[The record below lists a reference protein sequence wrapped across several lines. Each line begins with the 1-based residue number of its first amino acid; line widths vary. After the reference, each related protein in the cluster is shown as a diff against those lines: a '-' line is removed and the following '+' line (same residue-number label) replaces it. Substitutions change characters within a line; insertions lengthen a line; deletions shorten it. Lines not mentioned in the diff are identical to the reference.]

1 MEITVK
7 DFDIECY
14 PNRCIKPNT
23 MIELKRLK
31 TKKVKKNIKTIL
43 GTLERSCFEVEYKG
57 EEAFIDCMTGSI
69 YHRGKCLSS
78 DQLTTDY
85 IPQASEINIERV
97 A

>member
-7 DFDIECY
+7 DFDVECY

-43 GTLERSCFEVEYKG
+43 GTLERTCYEVEYKHG
-57 EEAFIDCMTGSI
+57 GEAFIDCSTGSM
-69 YHRGKCLSS
+69 YYQGKCLSS
-78 DQLTTDY
+78 DQLTIDDY
-85 IPQASEINIERV
+85 RATIEE
-97 A
+97 AA